1 MEDDHVGLQQE
12 PQAQLQLTALLEAL
26 QHAGQG
32 AQQGPQE
39 VFIWGRRTGRT
50 GTQREASQIIGT

>member
-1 MEDDHVGLQQE
+1 MVEDDHVGLQQE

-39 VFIWGRRTGRT
+39 VFIC
-50 GTQREASQIIGT
+50 